1 MEEPSKPAVTP
12 GKTYWFIKLDF
23 WCTHYF
29 SLLWVPFWGELVY
42 VGGWYCV
49 SPEKVNHRSPC
60 MKAKVRRK
68 ALLLHTVEL
77 ASCEG
82 RCCQSLWKGRSQGRT
97 CRLSSWSSRRAS
109 SRDRSTSC
117 SEARSSPASLA
128 TDTRASSRRASFCSL
143 SSLASFKLQ
152 GRDCPQTV
160 VLYSRLALGLNWSGP
175 ILPRS
180 VSACPHTWLS
190 LH

>member
-1 MEEPSKPAVTP
+1 MRLPRKSQSQEPMHEGQGQTKGPA
-12 GKTYWFIKLDF
+12 F
-23 WCTHYF
+23 TH
-29 SLLWVPFWGELVY
+29 SRTGLLRG
-42 VGGWYCV
+42 
-49 SPEKVNHRSPC
+49 
-60 MKAKVRRK
+60 
-68 ALLLHTVEL
+68 ALLPEPVE
-77 ASCEG
+77 G
-82 RCCQSLWKGRSQGRT
+82 QKPGTRT

-160 VLYSRLALGLNWSGP
+160 VLCSRLALGLNWSGP